1 MKNYFEE
8 IKKRLNDNI
17 KIEKIE
23 IIDNSHKHRSHKSFV
38 PGKYHLH
45 LKINSIY
52 LNSITRVNAQK
63 IIMKILKNDLKNK
76 IHALEINIE
85 K

>member
-23 IIDNSHKHRSHKSFV
+23 IIDNSHKHRSHKSFGPV
-38 PGKYHLH
+38 KYHLH